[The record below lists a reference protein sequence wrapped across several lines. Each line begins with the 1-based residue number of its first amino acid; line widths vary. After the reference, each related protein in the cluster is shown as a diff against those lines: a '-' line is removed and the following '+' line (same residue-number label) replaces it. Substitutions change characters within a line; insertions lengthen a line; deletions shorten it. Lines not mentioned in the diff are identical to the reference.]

1 MHSKIHTVI
10 AMSCLLALLVACKL
24 GNKEPK
30 EVKASC
36 DMRGPGS
43 GSSSSAMCL
52 DFYEEP
58 NAKVKSICSEDK
70 GYTLANKPCDH
81 ATALGGCK
89 KENSTQWYYSSSRHS
104 TADDVKKECPSDFIA
119 P

>member
-1 MHSKIHTVI
+1 MAV
-10 AMSCLLALLVACKL
+10 LLACKL

-36 DMRGPGS
+36 DMRGS
-43 GSSSSAMCL
+43 ASSSSSSLCI

-58 NAKVKSICSEDK
+58 NAKVKSICSEDT

-81 ATALGGCK
+81 STALGGCK
-89 KENSTQWYYSSSRHS
+89 KESSTNWYFSSSRHS
-104 TADDVKKECPSDFIA
+104 TADDVKKECANDFVA